1 MREVH
6 ELVMAATETS
16 VILRQQVMSSFSRF
30 FSFDTAKESSVSV
43 TPEHLLRLNSLIE
56 TQELP
61 MAFSPSAMNL
71 QPSSFSIRSL
81 VIFWRLLPIEG
92 VTCNKRDV
100 N

>member
-1 MREVH
+1 
-6 ELVMAATETS
+6 
-16 VILRQQVMSSFSRF
+16 MSSFSRF
-30 FSFDTAKESSVSV
+30 FSFDTAKESSVSA
-43 TPEHLLRLNSLIE
+43 TPEHLLRLSSLIE

-71 QPSSFSIRSL
+71 QPSSFSVRSL

-92 VTCNKRDV
+92 VTYNKRDV